1 MSEGAMDPK
10 KQWIM
15 ISGPYTSGGAST
27 EQRAANLLAMNEAA
41 REVLSK
47 GHIPIIG
54 VNMALPIIEAAG
66 PESFTEI
73 MMPVSLELARR
84 CDAVLRI
91 GGPSVG
97 ADQEVDLIEAN
108 GGQVYASVAEIP
120 DLS

>member
-1 MSEGAMDPK
+1 MEL
-10 KQWIM
+10 KQLWIM

-41 REVLSK
+41 REVLSR

-97 ADQEVDLIEAN
+97 ADQEVDLIKAN
-108 GGQVYASVAEIP
+108 GGQVYASLAEIP